1 MFSGSF
7 LDLRYQNK
15 NKPSHL
21 VKQPNFAAAA
31 TFSAKTAQKHILSLG
46 KSDHYAPYLQ
56 LNVGHYFYSTISML
70 IVGIISILM
79 PPYLQLN
86 VRHRRIERAGAVVL
100 LVGEDGG
107 EELVEPGRK
116 DVRLRDVIDLP
127 YKAQKLCF
135 CSFSKTTPYPTDRA
149 SK

>member
-135 CSFSKTTPYPTDRA
+135 
-149 SK
+149 

>member
-1 MFSGSF
+1 
-7 LDLRYQNK
+7 
-15 NKPSHL
+15 
-21 VKQPNFAAAA
+21 
-31 TFSAKTAQKHILSLG
+31 
-46 KSDHYAPYLQ
+46 
-56 LNVGHYFYSTISML
+56 
-70 IVGIISILM
+70 M

-135 CSFSKTTPYPTDRA
+135 WSFSKTTPYPTDRA

>member
-1 MFSGSF
+1 MLIVGIIS
-7 LDLRYQNK
+7 
-15 NKPSHL
+15 
-21 VKQPNFAAAA
+21 
-31 TFSAKTAQKHILSLG
+31 ILMP
-46 KSDHYAPYLQ
+46 PYLQ
-56 LNVGHYFYSTISML
+56 LNVGHYLDCTISML

-135 CSFSKTTPYPTDRA
+135 
-149 SK
+149 